1 IWTTETTLFIGPQ
14 FFGGPGEHTI
24 RVTAR
29 DNTNLLDPDPATVT
43 VHLIRPQFDRD
54 ILIIDETLEEE
65 FPLQLATTDDEVDSF
80 YADVFGTDDSWDY
93 ATNGFPPK
101 DLLGRYRLVVWHADN
116 NFAVARNAHKLPE
129 HEQEIA
135 DYLNVGGDLIM
146 SG

>member
-1 IWTTETTLFIGPQ
+1 
-14 FFGGPGEHTI
+14 
-24 RVTAR
+24 
-29 DNTNLLDPDPATVT
+29 
-43 VHLIRPQFDRD
+43 
-54 ILIIDETLEEE
+54 
-65 FPLQLATTDDEVDSF
+65 ATTDDEVDAF

-146 SG
+146 SGWRMLKSFAPAVDFPKTFLQGTFVND